1 MKEQYEFDFDEIL
14 KEFRNGKKLT
24 GKGGLL
30 APLIKQLTE
39 AALEAEI
46 ESHIADDVLSGRK
59 NRRNGFNKKTI
70 KGTSDGTFELETP
83 RDRNGTFEPQIVK
96 KHQTSLSDEIEK
108 KILSMYG
115 LGMSYRDIS
124 SHIEEIYQVSI
135 STATISLITDKII
148 SKVKEWQARP
158 LQAMYPFI
166 WLDAIHYKI
175 KEDGRYISK
184 AVYTIL
190 GVNMDGRKEV
200 LGLYL
205 SENEGAKF
213 WLQILTD
220 LHNRGVEDILIASVD
235 GLSGFPEAIN
245 TIFPKTEVQLCIV
258 HQIRNSLKY
267 VASKNQKEFMK
278 DLKRVYRAVSKEAA
292 EAELDTLDE
301 KWGKRY
307 PIVINS
313 WRNKWENLS
322 VYFKYPEEIRKVIY
336 TTNTIESVHRQ
347 FRKLTKTK
355 GAFPNENSLLKLLY
369 LGIQNASKKWTM
381 PVRNWSL
388 TLSQLAIFFERRLDK
403 YLEV

>member
-1 MKEQYEFDFDEIL
+1 MKEEIEFDFDEIL
-14 KEFRNGKKLT
+14 KEFRNGKRLT

-83 RDRNGTFEPQIVK
+83 RDRQGTFEPQIVQ
-96 KHQTSLSDEIEK
+96 KHQTTLSDEIEE

-115 LGMSYRDIS
+115 LGMSYRDIA
-124 SHIEEIYQVSI
+124 SHVEEIYQVSI

-158 LQAMYPFI
+158 LQAMYPFV

-200 LGLYL
+200 LGLYV
-205 SENEGAKF
+205 SENEGANF
-213 WLQILTD
+213 WLQVLTD
-220 LHNRGVEDILIASVD
+220 LSNRGVEDILIASVD

-278 DLKRVYRAVSKEAA
+278 DLKRVYRAISKEAA

-336 TTNTIESVHRQ
+336 TTNIIESVHRQ

-369 LGIQNASKKWTM
+369 LGIQNASRKWTM

-388 TLSQLAIFFERRLDK
+388 TLSQLAIFFEGRLDQ